1 MIASNYRKFP
11 EALALQMPLQFGRL
25 LVWATSRPTTRL
37 MRAIRAE
44 RGAAFKAAGRVAYP
58 VRKTTPSWAREQAK
72 KVRELGKLVK
82 AAQVALVFSEQT
94 KRTGY
99 CSHIERIRAM
109 QPMARCPIVVNS

>member
-37 MRAIRAE
+37 LRAIRAE

-58 VRKTTPSWAREQAK
+58 VRKKTPSWASELAK
-72 KVRELGKLVK
+72 KVRDLGKLVK
-82 AAQVALVFSEQT
+82 AAQVAFSFGEAKAVTLHQQFMRDWEAS
-94 KRTGY
+94 K
-99 CSHIERIRAM
+99 
-109 QPMARCPIVVNS
+109 PLARCPIAITA

>member
-1 MIASNYRKFP
+1 MQARPACTGNRQMLYGSESRGPVHLKEKTMIASNYRKFP

-37 MRAIRAE
+37 MRTIRAE

-58 VRKTTPSWAREQAK
+58 VRKTTPSWARELAK

-82 AAQVALVFSEQT
+82 EACRWL
-94 KRTGY
+94 
-99 CSHIERIRAM
+99 C
-109 QPMARCPIVVNS
+109 